1 MLNSV
6 AVGRRLAL
14 RAAAYQLLAVG
25 LVAVL
30 FLLLR
35 GLPQALAAALGGLA
49 MLAGGLAAARLALGG
64 GVIPAGA
71 AMLRLLA
78 GMILKWAVVFAVLLV
93 GLGAWKLP
101 PLPLMT
107 GLLTGLAAQV
117 LAAARR
123 Q

>member
-25 LVAVL
+25 LVAAL
-30 FLLLR
+30 FLLR

>member
-35 GLPQALAAALGGLA
+35 GVPQALAAALGGLA
-49 MLAGGLAAARLALGG
+49 MLAGGLVAARLALGG
-64 GVIPAGA
+64 GVIPGGV

-101 PLPLMT
+101 PLPLMV
-107 GLLTGLAAQV
+107 GLITGLAAQV